1 MVKSSKGIRKRTRNI
16 LRKSPRH
23 RGMPPI
29 THSFIQYE
37 VGEKAAVVID
47 PSVHKGQPHVSFHGK
62 TGTIVGKQGKA
73 YMVHLGI
80 GKHGKDIIV
89 GPEHLK
95 KQVF

>member
-29 THSFIQYE
+29 THSFITYE
-37 VGEKAAVVID
+37 EGDKAAVVID
-47 PSVHKGQPHVSFHGK
+47 PSVHSGQPHVSFQGH
-62 TGTIVGKQGKA
+62 TGTVVGKQGKA
-73 YMVHLGI
+73 YILHLNI

-89 GPEHLK
+89 GPEHMR
-95 KQVF
+95 KQG

>member
-29 THSFIQYE
+29 THSFINYE
-37 VGEKAAVVID
+37 VGEKASVVID
-47 PSVHKGQPHVSFHGK
+47 PSVHGGQPHVRFQGH
-62 TGTIVGKQGKA
+62 TGTVMGKQGKA
-73 YMVHLGI
+73 YILHLSI

-89 GPEHLK
+89 GPEHLR
-95 KQVF
+95 KQE